1 MARIKAIAFDLFN
14 TLITVDSGA
23 LKLADTRLL
32 RSLREDGFRLE
43 EGEFKEAY
51 REEAGRFIEEARLS
65 EVETHNRFWI
75 HAALARQGYE
85 LDPFD
90 HRIASAV
97 EAYFSGFYETT
108 RLIPGTLE
116 LLSDLRLTYPL
127 GLLSNF
133 THGPAARKII
143 AETGLGPFFDVIL
156 ISGELG
162 HRKPSPL
169 VFRELVQKLGVEGAH
184 TVYVGDDPQPDIHGA
199 WRAGLQ
205 PVWTTYVMD
214 NGLAFAPGIL
224 AREAGVP
231 DGEVPRISNWK
242 ELYKLLKLK
251 T

>member
-1 MARIKAIAFDLFN
+1 
-14 TLITVDSGA
+14 
-23 LKLADTRLL
+23 
-32 RSLREDGFRLE
+32 
-43 EGEFKEAY
+43 
-51 REEAGRFIEEARLS
+51 
-65 EVETHNRFWI
+65 
-75 HAALARQGYE
+75 
-85 LDPFD
+85 
-90 HRIASAV
+90 
-97 EAYFSGFYETT
+97 
-108 RLIPGTLE
+108 
-116 LLSDLRLTYPL
+116 
-127 GLLSNF
+127 
-133 THGPAARKII
+133 
-143 AETGLGPFFDVIL
+143 VIL

>member
-1 MARIKAIAFDLFN
+1 
-14 TLITVDSGA
+14 
-23 LKLADTRLL
+23 
-32 RSLREDGFRLE
+32 
-43 EGEFKEAY
+43 
-51 REEAGRFIEEARLS
+51 
-65 EVETHNRFWI
+65 
-75 HAALARQGYE
+75 
-85 LDPFD
+85 
-90 HRIASAV
+90 
-97 EAYFSGFYETT
+97 
-108 RLIPGTLE
+108 
-116 LLSDLRLTYPL
+116 
-127 GLLSNF
+127 
-133 THGPAARKII
+133 
-143 AETGLGPFFDVIL
+143 
-156 ISGELG
+156 LG